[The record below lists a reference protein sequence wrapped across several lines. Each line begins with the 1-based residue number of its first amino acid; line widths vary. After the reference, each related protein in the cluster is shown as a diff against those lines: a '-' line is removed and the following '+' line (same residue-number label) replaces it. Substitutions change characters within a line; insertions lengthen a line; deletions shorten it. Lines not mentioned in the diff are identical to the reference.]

1 MQPSGD
7 RVHRV
12 RGLLAGACSAALAIA
27 ALAGCSGSGGSGD
40 GARNGDASGDRQ
52 TAPAAPPGRY
62 RVLPEPCGSISPETL
77 RKLVPDAEDSA
88 GEATVTFDTD
98 RKAGCK
104 WTGRTELGNRFLH
117 IDLER
122 VVSYDTSV
130 SDESQAKADYDTRAV
145 EAHIPTATT
154 PTEAAGSP
162 SGIPSGSPSGT
173 PDTPRSEGPSP
184 TASGASSPSATA
196 TGDISPRTLDDLGDG
211 AFLNDVLKDQ
221 DSGIHRDITV
231 VFRMANV
238 LVTVELSQWSTDK
251 SVEPPSEELQLGAR
265 RVAAELADQL
275 DE

>member
-1 MQPSGD
+1 MLPTGD
-7 RVHRV
+7 RVHPV
-12 RGLLAGACSAALAIA
+12 RGLVAAACTTALAVA
-27 ALAGCSGSGGSGD
+27 TLAGCSGSSGSGD
-40 GARNGDASGDRQ
+40 GARNGDIAGGRQ
-52 TAPAAPPGRY
+52 STPAAPPGRY
-62 RVLPEPCGSISPETL
+62 RVLPEPCGSIAADTL
-77 RKLVPDAEDSA
+77 KKFVPDADDYA

-98 RKAGCK
+98 RKVGCR
-104 WTGRTELGNRFLH
+104 WTGRTGLGNRYLH

-130 SDESQAKADYDTRAV
+130 SDESQATADFDSRAAQ
-145 EAHIPTATT
+145 AHIPAATA
-154 PTEAAGSP
+154 PADAAASASATAGPPSPEGGSP
-162 SGIPSGSPSGT
+162 AASGT
-173 PDTPRSEGPSP
+173 P
-184 TASGASSPSATA
+184 SPSVTA

-211 AFLNDVLKDQ
+211 AFLNDVLKTQ
-221 DSGIHRDITV
+221 GSGLHRDITV

>member
-1 MQPSGD
+1 VQPTGD

-12 RGLLAGACSAALAIA
+12 RGLLAGACSTALAVAALT
-27 ALAGCSGSGGSGD
+27 GCSGSGGSGD
-40 GARNGDASGDRQ
+40 GARNGDAADGRQ
-52 TAPAAPPGRY
+52 TVAAAPPGRY
-62 RVLPEPCGSISPETL
+62 RVLPEPCGSITPETL
-77 RKLVPDAEDSA
+77 KKFVPDADDYP

-98 RKAGCK
+98 RKVGCK
-104 WTGRTELGNRFLH
+104 WTGRTELGNRYLH

-130 SDESQAKADYDTRAV
+130 SDENQAAADYDTRAA
-145 EAHIPTATT
+145 EAHIPT
-154 PTEAAGSP
+154 TEAPAGA
-162 SGIPSGSPSGT
+162 SGSPSVTPGSPTSQGASPSGSGT
-173 PDTPRSEGPSP
+173 P
-184 TASGASSPSATA
+184 SPSASA
-196 TGDISPRTLDDLGDG
+196 TGDTSPRTLDDLGDG
-211 AFLNDVLKDQ
+211 AFLDDVLKTQ